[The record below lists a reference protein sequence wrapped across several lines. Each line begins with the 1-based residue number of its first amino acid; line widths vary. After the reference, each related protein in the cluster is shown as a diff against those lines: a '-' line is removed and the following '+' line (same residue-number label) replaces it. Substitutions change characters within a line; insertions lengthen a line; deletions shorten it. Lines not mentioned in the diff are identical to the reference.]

1 MCAEECVLFA
11 LLFSAVRFIVDVV
24 VVIGG
29 AAAAVDFFVDKTV
42 LLTHHLA

>member
-24 VVIGG
+24 VVIG